1 MIFAQANNTELL
13 AQSDGAIDPLP
24 EAPLPVES
32 APQDP
37 TEFLNYILVKLKGAF
52 LEMADS
58 AINAF
63 PSLVIALILLFVG
76 VVASKVIRAVLTGTF
91 KKIKLDEIFA
101 KIGLTEIF
109 SKIGLKAGP
118 SVAIPKLIY
127 WLLLLFFVKI
137 AADAANLTE
146 ISNLIDR
153 VMAFLPKVLT
163 SSIIL
168 LIGFIVADL
177 IRNAAFNSLDNIG
190 LEYAGSVSRI
200 LFGFIFILVLTVAF
214 SQLGIETEL
223 LNSSVKIILAGLAL
237 AVAIALGLGLKTLA
251 GQVVSGVYAKDLYK
265 VGTELHYDDRPAK
278 VAGVGP
284 VTTKL
289 IRDDGSFIIVPNS
302 LLITEVVRGRTE
314 N

>member
-153 VMAFLPKVLT
+153 CLLYT
-163 SSIIL
+163 SPSP
-168 LIGFIVADL
+168 
-177 IRNAAFNSLDNIG
+177 R
-190 LEYAGSVSRI
+190 
-200 LFGFIFILVLTVAF
+200 
-214 SQLGIETEL
+214 
-223 LNSSVKIILAGLAL
+223 
-237 AVAIALGLGLKTLA
+237 
-251 GQVVSGVYAKDLYK
+251 
-265 VGTELHYDDRPAK
+265 DR
-278 VAGVGP
+278 G
-284 VTTKL
+284 
-289 IRDDGSFIIVPNS
+289 
-302 LLITEVVRGRTE
+302 
-314 N
+314 